1 MSSSRQVLHDN
12 NAYQPGAN
20 GGIEDEEV
28 TRLQGADT
36 SKGYY
41 DTLVLNIPHS
51 SVEGLTESGWPI
63 NRNMWQN
70 VRRWTDWYTDYLFA
84 TRNPRV
90 KTVRMGLSRFVVD
103 VERLIDDP
111 LQEIDQGIV
120 YTRFEE
126 QERLVDSR
134 EQILLRQLYNAHHQ
148 ALKQSINTGTLLIDC
163 HSFPSDL
170 SDVDVCI
177 GFNED
182 WSKPPNEVIG
192 KVRNIFED
200 RGYKVCINTPY
211 SNSLTPLCPLEYHSL
226 MIELNKRV
234 YMDETSLMMTPEAD
248 IIKDIINSLYNLLL
262 NL

>member
-1 MSSSRQVLHDN
+1 MFSSRQALNN

-20 GGIEDEEV
+20 GGIKDEGAE
-28 TRLQGADT
+28 RLQSAERN
-36 SKGYY
+36 KGY

-51 SVEGLTESGWPI
+51 SVEGMTESGWPQI
-63 NRNMWQN
+63 REMWQY

-84 TRNPRV
+84 TSNPRV
-90 KTVRMGLSRFVVD
+90 KTVRMGLSRFIVD

-111 LQEIDQGIV
+111 LQESGQGIV
-120 YTRFEE
+120 YTSFGEH
-126 QERLVDSR
+126 QRLVDSR

-148 ALKQSINTGTLLIDC
+148 TLKQCISLGTLLIDC

-182 WSKPPNEVIG
+182 WSKPPAEIIG
-192 KVRNIFED
+192 KVRNAFKD
-200 RGYKVCINTPY
+200 RGYKVGINTPY
-211 SNSLTPLCPLEYHSL
+211 SNSLTPHCPFDYHSI

-234 YMDETSLMMTPEAD
+234 YMDEITLMMTPEAD
-248 IIKDIINSLYNLLL
+248 TIKDIINSLYNLLL
-262 NL
+262 N

>member
-1 MSSSRQVLHDN
+1 MSSSRQALYST

-20 GGIEDEEV
+20 GGIKDEGV
-28 TRLQGADT
+28 ARLQGAEIN
-36 SKGYY
+36 KGYY

-51 SVEGLTESGWPI
+51 SVEGMTESGWPI
-63 NRNMWQN
+63 SREMWQS

-84 TRNPRV
+84 TSNPRV
-90 KTVRMGLSRFVVD
+90 KIVRMGLSRFIVD

-111 LQEIDQGIV
+111 LQEIGQGVV

-126 QERLVDSR
+126 HQRKVDR
-134 EQILLRQLYNAHHQ
+134 CEQILLRQLYNAHHQ
-148 ALKQSINTGTLLIDC
+148 TLKQSITPGTLLIDC
-163 HSFPSDL
+163 HSFPSDI

-182 WSKPPNEVIG
+182 WSKPPIEVIE
-192 KVRNIFED
+192 KVRNIFEN
-200 RGYKVCINTPY
+200 RGYKVGINIPY
-211 SNSLTPLCPLEYHSL
+211 SNSLTPLCPFEYHSL

-234 YMDETSLMMTPEAD
+234 YMDETTLMMTPETD